1 MVKNNINTALT
12 IFLVAFAVLLI
23 AGLSFG
29 VAAIPTAS
37 AIGSGGSS
45 DHGGGGGGFSEDA
58 NFHSGGGGGGGGFGS
73 GDLHCGSGGGFGF
86 RGHSGEGGNCPP
98 PIDPET

>member
-1 MVKNNINTALT
+1 MT

-58 NFHSGGGGGGGGFGS
+58 NFHSGGGGGGGGFG
-73 GDLHCGSGGGFGF
+73 F